1 MESLN
6 YIILLLGFMSAP
18 SLTFIVAIIF
28 QNYITRVIFYW
39 TACVSMVGFWLS
51 IVIGFGYWLAKHLG

>member
-6 YIILLLGFMSAP
+6 YIILVLGFMAEP
-18 SLTFIVAIIF
+18 SLAFIVAIIF
-28 QNYITRVIFYW
+28 QNYIARVIFHW
-39 TACVSMVGFWLS
+39 TACVSAVGFWLS

>member
-6 YIILLLGFMSAP
+6 YILLVLGFMAAP

-28 QNYITRVIFYW
+28 QNYVTRVVFHW

-51 IVIGFGYWLAKHLG
+51 IVIGFGYWLAKYLG

>member
-6 YIILLLGFMSAP
+6 YIILLLGFMAAP

-28 QNYITRVIFYW
+28 QNYITRVVFQW
-39 TACVSMVGFWLS
+39 TACISAVGFWLS
-51 IVIGFGYWLAKHLG
+51 MAIGFGYWLAKHLG